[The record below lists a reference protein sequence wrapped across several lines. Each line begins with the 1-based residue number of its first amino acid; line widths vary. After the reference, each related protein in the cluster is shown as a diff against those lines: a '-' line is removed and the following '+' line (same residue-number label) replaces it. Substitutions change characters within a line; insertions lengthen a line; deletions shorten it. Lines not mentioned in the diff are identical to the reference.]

1 MNVRVYSDINV
12 PKILGAR
19 GLTESSPTVRRFI
32 ASEVARLSD
41 PYVPFYTG
49 FLKSHHTVAADG
61 RTLTYDAPY
70 AKKQYY
76 NNKGGRN
83 GPLRG
88 PLWEKRMLA
97 DKKDALAGSVQAFLN
112 RGGHP

>member
-1 MNVRVYSDINV
+1 MKVRVYSDINV
-12 PKILGAR
+12 PRILASR
-19 GLTESSPTVRRFI
+19 GLSEHSPTARRFI
-32 ASEVARLSD
+32 ASEVARLCD

-49 FLKSHHTVAADG
+49 FLKSHHTIATDG

-70 AKKQYY
+70 AKTQYY

-97 DKKDALAGSVQAFLN
+97 DKRDALAQSVDAYIK
-112 RGGHP
+112 GGGRT